1 MKGLYGGVW
10 RCWGDGTGHLHKL
23 RELLG
28 NPHEEGGEAAGVGPE
43 ATQAFE
49 GEAGPSDLPDLKPRV
64 LASTIQMGPWGNLA
78 FRRQG
83 AGCEPPKP
91 GPSGDLTVSKKICL
105 GHEEAHQAPSGLRME
120 DIWPLGLV

>member
-1 MKGLYGGVW
+1 M
-10 RCWGDGTGHLHKL
+10 
-23 RELLG
+23 
-28 NPHEEGGEAAGVGPE
+28 GPE

-120 DIWPLGLV
+120 DIWPLGSSRIEAQSYTISQSGDPWVGVDKKMVLV